1 MLAQVDSA
9 YEAIKYAANKIH
21 DPAQEYVISI
31 ELGCTW
37 YVILYPTE
45 TEDECIVINVG
56 IKTMQKVNALFSSR
70 DPLNG

>member
-1 MLAQVDSA
+1 MNAA
-9 YEAIKYAANKIH
+9 KEAIKFGANKTH

-31 ELGCTW
+31 KLGCIW

-56 IKTMQKVNALFSSR
+56 IKTMQKVKALFSSR